1 MPIPPGFW
9 GYFFDFVRDCVYN
22 RHMMKKTQT
31 ASPVTS
37 ECMDRVRELYDAFTG
52 SQIAQCIGVLRAEIE
67 AMKEQAEIEQQIQ
80 DLTARLQ
87 QKQ

>member
-1 MPIPPGFW
+1 MGV
-9 GYFFDFVRDCVYN
+9 FFDFAVWCVYN
-22 RHMMKKTQT
+22 IPMTKKTST
-31 ASPVTS
+31 TTEINP
-37 ECMDRVRELYDAFTG
+37 ECLADVRQLYHEFTG
-52 SQIAQCIGVLRAEIE
+52 SQIAQCIGVIRAEIE

>member
-1 MPIPPGFW
+1 
-9 GYFFDFVRDCVYN
+9 
-22 RHMMKKTQT
+22 MKKTQT

-37 ECMDRVRELYDAFTG
+37 ECMDRVRELYDAFAG